1 VTRFPFEKYEDD
13 RLAPKF
19 ANIPKVMIGGAIA
32 VDVKGMT
39 NAKGNVD
46 SNSYVDH
53 VLPKL
58 AEFYDEVRT
67 QVEYQPLL
75 LQDNATSH
83 TAYHAV
89 AAGMQEVPSFLLTR
103 RTSIRSRASGI
114 CRNAVF
120 ISASLVLQSTR
131 NSLRQLGRNGMP

>member
-58 AEFYDEVRT
+58 AEFYDE
-67 QVEYQPLL
+67 
-75 LQDNATSH
+75 
-83 TAYHAV
+83 
-89 AAGMQEVPSFLLTR
+89 
-103 RTSIRSRASGI
+103 IRSH
-114 CRNAVF
+114 
-120 ISASLVLQSTR
+120 
-131 NSLRQLGRNGMP
+131 P

>member
-1 VTRFPFEKYEDD
+1 
-13 RLAPKF
+13 
-19 ANIPKVMIGGAIA
+19 MIGGAIA